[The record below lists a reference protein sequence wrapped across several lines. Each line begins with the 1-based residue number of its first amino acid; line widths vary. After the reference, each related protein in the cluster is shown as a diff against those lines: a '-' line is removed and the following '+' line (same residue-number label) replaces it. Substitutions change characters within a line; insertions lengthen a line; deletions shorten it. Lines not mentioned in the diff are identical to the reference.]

1 MTILKMKNSI
11 KVFWWTSI
19 FSATLFFT
27 IGYIFFKEL
36 INYGDWV
43 YVFFPIHIITT
54 FFIMLPL
61 LLPFWLIE
69 KKASL
74 TKKDLSIKIL
84 KKTLIGIVYIMLILW
99 ISIFSDS
106 QQRHRNPFN
115 YYEDLKYLGICSI
128 ITILTFALT
137 EYYFTSKKAKIDYN

>member
-1 MTILKMKNSI
+1 MKNNI

-19 FSATLFFT
+19 FSTILFFT

-43 YVFFPIHIITT
+43 YVFFPVHIVTT

-69 KKASL
+69 KKTSFV
-74 TKKDLSIKIL
+74 TTDLSFKIL
-84 KKTLIGIVYIMLILW
+84 KKTLIGIIYITLLFW

-106 QQRHRNPFN
+106 QQRHKSPFN

-128 ITILTFALT
+128 ITLLTFALT
-137 EYYFTSKKAKIDYN
+137 EYYFMSKKISKSC